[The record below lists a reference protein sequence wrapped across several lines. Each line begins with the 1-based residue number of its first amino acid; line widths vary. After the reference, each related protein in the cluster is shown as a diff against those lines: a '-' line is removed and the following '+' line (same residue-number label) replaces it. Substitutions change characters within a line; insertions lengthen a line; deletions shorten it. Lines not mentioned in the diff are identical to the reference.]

1 VCGAD
6 KSKFVEVVEEE
17 KAAAK
22 DQEHETG
29 VEKESAAHDTI
40 YKKIVK
46 LVLKHHLH
54 PISVHTP
61 NGLLP
66 VAVIFMALAVV
77 FGFTGFEF
85 PAFLNLVVVLS
96 AMPVVMITGYIEWQK
111 RYKGARTALFL
122 TKIGCAVVVLV
133 ALLVVVMWRVID
145 PDVASPDSPTRWVFF
160 VVNMIMLG
168 AAGIAGHLGGKLV
181 FGNRN

>member
-1 VCGAD
+1 MKKWKCLVCGYIHTGQEPPEKCPVCGAD

-22 DQEHETG
+22 NQASETD
-29 VEKESAAHDTI
+29 VEKEEAARDTI

-46 LVLKHHLH
+46 LVLNHHIH

-66 VAVIFMALAVV
+66 VAVIFMALSVV

-85 PAFLNLVVVLS
+85 PAFLNLLVVLS
-96 AMPVVMITGYIEWQK
+96 AMPV
-111 RYKGARTALFL
+111 
-122 TKIGCAVVVLV
+122 
-133 ALLVVVMWRVID
+133 
-145 PDVASPDSPTRWVFF
+145 
-160 VVNMIMLG
+160 
-168 AAGIAGHLGGKLV
+168 
-181 FGNRN
+181 